1 MKMRPLPL
9 PHRYDV
15 YRWDAVGDAFT
26 YADRYKKATFTAASD
41 TFVYARRRELPER
54 RHDVLPGRARGLGM
68 KRAGGYDD
76 WAREGPGR
84 PRQVARL

>member
-1 MKMRPLPL
+1 MKLRPLPL

-41 TFVYARRRELPER
+41 TFVYADDASFPSDGTTYYR
-54 RHDVLPGRARGLGM
+54 VVRA
-68 KRAGGYDD
+68 DS
-76 WAREGPGR
+76 E
-84 PRQVARL
+84 